1 MSDYFEKLDQYLAP
15 AEENRFLSG
24 NTTGSEGAPKLN
36 KPITPISKLG
46 TTFGEKTGGQNST
59 ILSNMIAS
67 IRQGTGQLQLAIQTP
82 TNAQMGGG
90 VSSVGKT
97 QRQAIK
103 EMLMASEIQ
112 WEGLEM
118 PTSNMSNM
126 SGFDPQ
132 QGGFSEQKRQDDLRH
147 VKDAILFSAEIG
159 AGGSVDI
166 WSQEFS
172 RDISDASFQKT
183 DKTGFKDFEG
193 YDQDVNATKMLVD
206 DRTGQAVQLI
216 SKHLG
221 GQNNPE
227 ISIPMWKQAKEHGV
241 GPNGKPYNPGD
252 YLDAEGN
259 GLKPDSNDKNF
270 IMSRVPEWNEKEK
283 KFESQKMKWSEFKEY
298 SKKRNQEEGVNRTAE
313 EWWQRT
319 QLENAYA
326 QQRAQAIY
334 HTQRYEKEKA
344 ELDRLVSA
352 LKEYKKMEAGKNEKE
367 LMMQGLLVKE
377 QGGSSLASQYH
388 GIGQS
393 RKWLKKSEIIE
404 QSIGDLKQSMKH
416 VHESSGLADAQ
427 AEAVWANI
435 QHVKPVEEY
444 AKEKAWNSYSELG
457 IFSLEQTKQHN
468 PVKPIVVGPELGWP
482 QGYGGHTD
490 EFIEIIQGSREKM
503 VEKMKQDSF
512 YSKQYS
518 EKEMKDLAK
527 KHIRGVLDTSHLSM
541 WYSHFPKKH
550 PHETE
555 KEKLGR
561 FNKWY
566 LKQMDKLAE
575 ADVVGSV
582 QIVDS
587 ATGDHRHMAV
597 GEGIFPTVDAV
608 KRLQEKGWDGA
619 ILSEG
624 HEDEATDPGKIQ
636 YSLWSEF
643 GASIGGGGSTGYHFG
658 TNSAG
663 NAFGNIYGGKGGA
676 AGYRAP
682 ANYIVGGYAPS
693 NEWKLWTEVPLE

>member
-1 MSDYFEKLDQYLAP
+1 MTDYFERLDRYLAP
-15 AEENRFLSG
+15 QEENRFLSG
-24 NTTGSEGAPKLN
+24 KTTGSDGAPKLHQ
-36 KPITPISKLG
+36 PITPISKLG
-46 TTFGEKTGGQNST
+46 TTFGEKSQGQNST

-82 TNAQMGGG
+82 TNAQIGGG
-90 VSSVGKT
+90 VASVGKA

-103 EMLMASEIQ
+103 EMIKASEIE

-159 AGGSVDI
+159 AGGSVDV
-166 WSQEFS
+166 WSQEFY
-172 RDISDASFQKT
+172 RDISDASFQKN
-183 DKTGFKDFEG
+183 DKTGFKDFEK
-193 YDQDVNATKMLVD
+193 YDENVHATKMLVD
-206 DRTGQAVQLI
+206 DRTGQAIQMATR
-216 SKHLG
+216 HLG
-221 GQNNPE
+221 GQNNPL
-227 ISIPMWKQAKEHGV
+227 ISVPKWKKSNEHGV
-241 GPNGKPYNPGD
+241 GPNGQPYNPGD

-259 GLKPDSNDKNF
+259 KLTANSDDKNF
-270 IMSRVPEWNEKEK
+270 IMSRVPEWDEKDK
-283 KFESQKMKWSEFKEY
+283 RFKSDKMTWTQFKDY
-298 SKKRNQEEGVNRTAE
+298 CDKRNKEEGVNRSAE

-334 HTQRYEKEKA
+334 HTQRYEKEMD
-344 ELDRLVSA
+344 ELTRLVSA
-352 LKEYKKMEAGKNEKE
+352 QKQFEEMEAGKDKDQLISEG
-367 LMMQGLLVKE
+367 LMAPADQAMTL
-377 QGGSSLASQYH
+377 GGQLAPDH
-388 GIGQS
+388 
-393 RKWLKKSEIIE
+393 KWMKKSEVIRK
-404 QSIGDLKQSMKH
+404 SIDELKHSMKH
-416 VHESSGLADAQ
+416 THESSGLADAQ
-427 AEAVWANI
+427 AEAIWENI
-435 QHVKPVEEY
+435 QHIKPVEEY
-444 AKEKAWNSYSELG
+444 AKNKAWDSYSDLG
-457 IFSLEQTKQHN
+457 LFSLEQTKQHD
-468 PVKPIVVGPELGWP
+468 PLKPISVGPELGWP

-490 EFIEIIQGSREKM
+490 EFIEVIEGSRKQM
-503 VEKMKQDSF
+503 IEKMKNDDY
-512 YSKQYS
+512 YSKKYS

-541 WYSHFPKKH
+541 WYSHFPKSH

-555 KEKLGR
+555 KERLKR
-561 FNKWY
+561 FNGWY
-566 LKQMDKLAE
+566 LEQMDKLAK

-587 ATGDHRHMAV
+587 ATGDHRHLPI

-624 HEDEATDPGKIQ
+624 HEDEGTDPGKIQ

-643 GASIGGGGSTGYHFG
+643 GASIGNTGYHFG
-658 TNSAG
+658 TSKGG
-663 NAFGNIYGGKGGA
+663 NAFGNIYGGMGGA

-693 NEWKLWTEVPLE
+693 NEWKLWSEVPLE